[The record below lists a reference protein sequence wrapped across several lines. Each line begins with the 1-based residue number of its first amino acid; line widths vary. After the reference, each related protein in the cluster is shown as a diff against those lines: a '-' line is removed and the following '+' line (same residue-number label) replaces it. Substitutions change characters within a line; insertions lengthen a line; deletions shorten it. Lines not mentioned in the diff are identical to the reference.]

1 MRPYWAVIFDSFHA
15 ALSSRILW
23 VAFLAIWLLLGALA
37 PIGYQEVFT
46 TNFQGRDF
54 YNGTQLKAM
63 LARGLVDP
71 AAKESPVGRIAAA
84 MPEDL
89 RRQLTRVGEGDE
101 VRIRL
106 NRLAD
111 ALNQLLDGDQD
122 WYDAEAWSG
131 TVRLKELRELDAA
144 DDRELTEVL
153 HRRRGRLRIEAALP
167 GVFEG
172 RSARS
177 IALTYAGMEFPASFA
192 IDKTQFVTLINQWV
206 VPTIINWLLGFILVF
221 LGILVTAHIVPDML
235 QPGSLHLLLS
245 KPVSRT
251 LLFLSKFVGGCAFVF
266 LCVVQLVVGLYLVAG
281 LRLDVWNVRMLWC
294 IPVSV
299 FLFSVFYSVSA
310 VAGLRWRSPILAIGL
325 TCMFGLFCFVIG
337 FIGGLFDG
345 LVTRP
350 ETIQHVVS
358 VGDEFIAST
367 RGGGL
372 VHLDRSENRW
382 VEIVESDAMS
392 FDRVLAPIKLDS
404 LRVAT
409 ARVRNGRIN
418 PFGSG
423 SLDLLVLSKA
433 EDWRPEPSLRLPTST
448 TRLIGMGDGGV
459 AAMNSSSLAITDRS
473 SILDAAGEVSG
484 EGQEAGTSGVGQD
497 STTDW
502 LAKLAGMMGGAT
514 KGFRPLLPSQ
524 LTLAQ
529 PRGLVVNDS
538 GDAMVVLSRGRL
550 TCLTKPDAAGGDIWT
565 VVAERQLEGDAARK
579 FAIALSENV
588 LMVAWPDSTAEIFDA
603 TDLTTLAEVELPSS
617 LVPVGLVGLGDGK
630 RFALVTSDGRCRIA
644 TVDATAAATLG
655 RPLRIKEV
663 ESIAHAKEEK
673 ALLVVHHVDQLE
685 VLDADTL
692 EVRESVRPAL
702 ARWRLVDRYVITPLR
717 TLTPQ
722 TGELGETIAA
732 MVSGKSGVTIEEGGE
747 ESQLVRYHM
756 VRPVASCAGFIVFML
771 TVGCVY
777 FARRDF

>member
-1 MRPYWAVIFDSFHA
+1 
-15 ALSSRILW
+15 
-23 VAFLAIWLLLGALA
+23 
-37 PIGYQEVFT
+37 
-46 TNFQGRDF
+46 
-54 YNGTQLKAM
+54 
-63 LARGLVDP
+63 
-71 AAKESPVGRIAAA
+71 
-84 MPEDL
+84 
-89 RRQLTRVGEGDE
+89 
-101 VRIRL
+101 
-106 NRLAD
+106 
-111 ALNQLLDGDQD
+111 
-122 WYDAEAWSG
+122 
-131 TVRLKELRELDAA
+131 
-144 DDRELTEVL
+144 
-153 HRRRGRLRIEAALP
+153 
-167 GVFEG
+167 
-172 RSARS
+172 
-177 IALTYAGMEFPASFA
+177 
-192 IDKTQFVTLINQWV
+192 
-206 VPTIINWLLGFILVF
+206 
-221 LGILVTAHIVPDML
+221 
-235 QPGSLHLLLS
+235 
-245 KPVSRT
+245 

-266 LCVVQLVVGLYLVAG
+266 LCVVQLIVGLYLVAG

-299 FLFSVFYSVSA
+299 FLFAVFYSVSA

-358 VGDEFIAST
+358 VGDAFIGST

-372 VHLDRSENRW
+372 VRLDRSENRW
-382 VEIVESDAMS
+382 VEIIESDAMS

-404 LRVAT
+404 QRVAT

-423 SLDLLVLSKA
+423 SLDLLVLSET

-448 TRLIGMGDGGV
+448 TRLIPMGDGAV
-459 AAMNSSSLAITDRS
+459 AAMNSSSLAVTDRS
-473 SILDAAGEVSG
+473 SILDAAGEGQQEGASG
-484 EGQEAGTSGVGQD
+484 AGQD
-497 STTDW
+497 DKADW

-514 KGFRPLLPSQ
+514 KGFRPLLPSR

-538 GDAMVVLSRGRL
+538 GDAMVILSRGRI
-550 TCLTKPDAAGGDIWT
+550 TRLTKPDAGAGDIWT
-565 VVAERQLEGDAARK
+565 VVAERQLEGDASRK
-579 FAIALSENV
+579 FAIALNENL

-603 TDLTTLAEVELPSS
+603 TELTTLARVELPSS
-617 LVPVGLVGLGDGK
+617 LVPVDLAGLGDGK

-644 TVDATAAATLG
+644 TVDETPAATLG
-655 RPLRIKEV
+655 RPLRLKEV
-663 ESIAHAKEEK
+663 ESIAHVQQDN
-673 ALLVVHHVDQLE
+673 ALLVVHHIDQLE
-685 VLDADTL
+685 VLDADSL
-692 EVRESVRPAL
+692 QVRESVRPTL

-756 VRPVASCAGFIVFML
+756 VRPVASCAGFIAFML
-771 TVGCVY
+771 TVGCIY
-777 FARRDF
+777 FVRRDF